1 MIPKDKLIKKLENI
15 AELEEEG
22 VKLISRSLKTI
33 IQKSDLE
40 EEKKAEVIEIVEII
54 ARESEG
60 HKTAILETIKM
71 VKESTK
77 DEF

>member
-60 HKTAILETIKM
+60 HKTAILETINM
-71 VKESTK
+71 VRESIK